1 MPSAASPEDPL
12 QDLLDLYGGAGSFP
26 GTQATHGFT
35 VLTST
40 PYLDAP
46 LPILPPPPPESP
58 CAPSPV
64 VQQVSEPGSSAPRS
78 RRGRQ
83 EVDEA
88 NIIHTTHTILKAL
101 TAGSRPSDPLTA
113 VDGRRR
119 RR

>member
-64 VQQVSEPGSSAPRS
+64 VQQVSQAFTMSEANFIEPGDYR
-78 RRGRQ
+78 
-83 EVDEA
+83 
-88 NIIHTTHTILKAL
+88 
-101 TAGSRPSDPLTA
+101 
-113 VDGRRR
+113 
-119 RR
+119 